1 MTRVNWCPVE
11 SLRMR
16 LLGNLSSTQLI
27 NSVPLAINLALFY
40 ASTHTFIG
48 LINHAVSSRPWC
60 TGVSMIALWVR
71 GGGSGCL
78 RGRGGLVIESMPEMD
93 WFYTF
98 LNGFCE
104 GCFSPQTPLLTNI
117 HAPFHAVGLLKTRLT
132 PTPGL
137 VGAFVGKLS
146 LGGSDGGSR
155 PGWGMAIGEIWHTS
169 RLWVSIDFIYNSDAQ
184 ITMISYKSTPLTP
197 LSRICLY
204 VRNIK

>member
-1 MTRVNWCPVE
+1 MHRRVNDC
-11 SLRMR
+11 S
-16 LLGNLSSTQLI
+16 
-27 NSVPLAINLALFY
+27 
-40 ASTHTFIG
+40 
-48 LINHAVSSRPWC
+48 
-60 TGVSMIALWVR
+60 LWVR

-78 RGRGGLVIESMPEMD
+78 RGRGGLVIESMPEID

-98 LNGFCE
+98 KGFCE
-104 GCFSPQTPLLTNI
+104 GGFSPQTPLLTNI
-117 HAPFHAVGLLKTRLT
+117 HAPFHAVGLLKPRPT

-184 ITMISYKSTPLTP
+184 ITMISYNSTPLTR
-197 LSRICLY
+197 LSRICLC
-204 VRNIK
+204 VQH